1 MLVEFICILRFVF
14 SSNCFLEIVGT
25 ATLIQ
30 GLQNDSIQ
38 ELSVKVMPMVF
49 VIPYFNLFL
58 NNAHIFLM
66 VDIDYLVMSPRWGFV
81 VMAARQVKRPSKLT
95 QEKPENS
102 REKAQKKRQFRRWSK
117 LTQYGNSILLSDD
130 GAKIL
135 LIFYICK

>member
-38 ELSVKVMPMVF
+38 ELSIKVMPMVF

-66 VDIDYLVMSPRWGFV
+66 VDKDYLVMSPRWGFEV
-81 VMAARQVKRPSKLT
+81 RAVQQDKRPSKLT
-95 QEKPENS
+95 RRKPENS
-102 REKAQKKRQFRRWSK
+102 REKAQKLRQFRRWSK
-117 LTQYGNSILLSDD
+117 LTQYGNSILLSNV